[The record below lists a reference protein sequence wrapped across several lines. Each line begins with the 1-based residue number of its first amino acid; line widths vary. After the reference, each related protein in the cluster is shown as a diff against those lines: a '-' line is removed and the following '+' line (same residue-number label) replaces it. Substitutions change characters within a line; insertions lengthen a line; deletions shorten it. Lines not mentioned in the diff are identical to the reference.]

1 MFEEL
6 RKFLKQESPPRVRDP
21 PNARLNRGSTF
32 VALDEHSRRL
42 LLVER
47 DGAFKLRRSN
57 ARVDLFSPC
66 VVEQTRAPARGRDA
80 AREPPSP
87 RCAGDRVA
95 LTRDSRWGGPRSIST
110 RSSRVPSPA
119 ISPSSSRPRSRGPAG
134 PSL

>member
-1 MFEEL
+1 MLVE
-6 RKFLKQESPPRVRDP
+6 RNESRTTIQARFRDP

-47 DGAFKLRRSN
+47 DGAFKRRRSN

-95 LTRDSRWGGPRSIST
+95 LTRDSR
-110 RSSRVPSPA
+110 
-119 ISPSSSRPRSRGPAG
+119 
-134 PSL
+134 